1 LLDTI
6 SPNISIYVSKRH
18 NIDVGAKKS
27 IIVTN
32 ILQAPQVN
40 RKRDNRRENKLQ
52 IKSEDNVSPPIE
64 RGIIKT
70 DQQNVLIR
78 LGNMHAPNVG
88 LPKIADV
95 GDITTAPPAAHARP
109 YAR

>member
-1 LLDTI
+1 M
-6 SPNISIYVSKRH
+6 
-18 NIDVGAKKS
+18 
-27 IIVTN
+27 
-32 ILQAPQVN
+32 
-40 RKRDNRRENKLQ
+40 Q

-88 LPKIADV
+88 LPKIADLGEYNYCSSCGTCEAICPV
-95 GDITTAPPAAHARP
+95 NAPVVRREPVDISKDKNK
-109 YAR
+109 

>member
-1 LLDTI
+1 M
-6 SPNISIYVSKRH
+6 
-18 NIDVGAKKS
+18 
-27 IIVTN
+27 
-32 ILQAPQVN
+32 
-40 RKRDNRRENKLQ
+40 Q

-78 LGNMHAPNVG
+78 LRNMHAPNVG

-95 GDITTAPPAAHARP
+95 GSITTAHPAGTCEAICPVNAPVVRREP
-109 YAR
+109 VDISKDKNN

>member
-1 LLDTI
+1 M
-6 SPNISIYVSKRH
+6 
-18 NIDVGAKKS
+18 
-27 IIVTN
+27 
-32 ILQAPQVN
+32 
-40 RKRDNRRENKLQ
+40 Q

-95 GDITTAPPAAHARP
+95 GEYNYCSSCGHMRGHMPGKCSGSAAGTC
-109 YAR
+109 